1 MDPLIYFLNA
11 VVFMGIYGIVALS
24 LNLEYGFTGLG
35 NFGKVAFFLVGAFAY
50 AIAAEAGLHWTV
62 SLIIAALASGA
73 IGSLIAL
80 PALRLREDYL
90 AITTLAFGEIIRT
103 VVKAEDWIAHGHH
116 GINVDEA
123 IELHDASF
131 RVQMMVDIGLVFGL
145 LAVCYLVAQRMANSP
160 YGRIMRAIRE
170 DDIAASSLGKNR
182 LKYKAQVLFV
192 GSAMAGIA
200 GGLFAQFQQYIHPDT
215 FLPALTFTFWIMVLL
230 GGPANNR
237 GVIVGAVL
245 VTAFQRGAIIIK
257 DYIDLPFDPINVQY
271 ILLGV
276 LVILVLMFRPSGLF
290 KESKIK
296 TRAVDRALQWKN
308 RFSE

>member
-50 AIAAEAGLHWTV
+50 AIAAEAGQHWTV

-116 GINVDEA
+116 GINVEEA

-160 YGRIMRAIRE
+160 YGRILRAIRE

-182 LKYKAQVLFV
+182 LKYKAQALFV

-237 GVIVGAVL
+237 GVILGAVL

-257 DYIDLPFDPINVQY
+257 DYIELPFDPINVQY

-296 TRAVDRALQWKN
+296 TRAVDRASQWKN

>member
-1 MDPLIYFLNA
+1 LDPLIYFLNA

-50 AIAAEAGLHWTV
+50 AIASEAGLHWTV

-116 GINVDEA
+116 GINVAEA

-160 YGRIMRAIRE
+160 YGRILRAIRE
-170 DDIAASSLGKNR
+170 DDIATSSLGKNR
-182 LKYKAQVLFV
+182 LRYKAQVLFV

-257 DYIDLPFDPINVQY
+257 DYVDLPFDPINVQY

-290 KESKIK
+290 SESKIK
-296 TRAVDRALQWKN
+296 TRAVDRASQWKN